1 MGVVEDYHYTPLNN
15 EIRPL
20 ILAIKPEQYRYILF
34 KTRSENMPST
44 LEYIERICNQF
55 EPYYPFEYH
64 FLDESYDTLYKN
76 ERGLGNIFKY
86 FALLAILISCLGLF
100 GLASFVAEQRTK
112 EIGIR
117 KALGAPVSGIVLLL
131 SKEFT
136 KWVLLANI
144 IAWPIAYYVMA
155 KWLQNFPYRM
165 DIGLWIFILAGALAF
180 IIAITT
186 VIFQA
191 VKAALANPVDALRYE

>member
-1 MGVVEDYHYTPLNN
+1 MDDFSAKLGADIV
-15 EIRPL
+15 
-20 ILAIKPEQYRYILF
+20 K
-34 KTRSENMPST
+34 
-44 LEYIERICNQF
+44 
-55 EPYYPFEYH
+55 
-64 FLDESYDTLYKN
+64 
-76 ERGLGNIFKY
+76 GNIFKY

-117 KALGAPVSGIVLLL
+117 KALGASVSGIVLLL

-155 KWLQNFPYRM
+155 KWLENFAYRM
-165 DIGLWIFILAGALAF
+165 DIGLWVFVLSGTLAF
-180 IIAITT
+180 IIAIIT

-191 VKAALANPVDALRYE
+191 VKAALANPVDSLRYE